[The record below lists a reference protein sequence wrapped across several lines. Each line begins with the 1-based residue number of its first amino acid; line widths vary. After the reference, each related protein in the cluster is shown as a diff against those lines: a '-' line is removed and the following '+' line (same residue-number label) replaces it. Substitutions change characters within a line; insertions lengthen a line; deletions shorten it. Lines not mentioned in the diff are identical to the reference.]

1 MNNPHNIQAILQAM
15 SQEQPSTANTA
26 PENKLSGN
34 RYIETADELN
44 DFCQQIAD
52 AEYIAIDTEFVR
64 DKTYYPKLCLIQIAS
79 PTAIACIDPI
89 ALPDLSALKPLFS
102 NPAQIKIFHAA
113 RQDLEILLSDVGVM
127 PTPMFDTQI
136 AATLLGLG
144 EQIGYG
150 NLVKSC
156 MNIELTKQHARAD
169 WEQRPLSEAQLSYAA
184 DDVRYLVQMYPRI
197 IEDLQ
202 KRGRREWLDNDFA
215 TLTDPA
221 LYQVKLSEQWQRV
234 SGNQKLRRKQLAI
247 LQELCIWR
255 EQMAMDKDKPR
266 KWILADNNLIA
277 IATQMP
283 TSTGK
288 LANIRGLNSSTID
301 KQGAAIVAAVKTALN
316 KPEDQWPTPKK
327 RKQLSK
333 NQEATVDALMAIAKL
348 KASEHSISVGALVN
362 KAELEKL
369 VLGETNLTIQ
379 NGWRYSLVG
388 ESLVQFLENKVSLTY
403 SNSELTIIKT

>member
-1 MNNPHNIQAILQAM
+1 MNNPHIIQAILQAM
-15 SQEQPSTANTA
+15 SQEQPPTANTA
-26 PENKLSGN
+26 SENPLSGN
-34 RYIETADELN
+34 RYIETAEDLN
-44 DFCQQIAD
+44 DFCQEIAD

-89 ALPDLSALKPLFS
+89 ALSDLSALKPLFA
-102 NPAQIKIFHAA
+102 NQAQVKIFHAA

-150 NLVKSC
+150 NLVKAC

-169 WEQRPLSEAQLSYAA
+169 WEQRPLSKAQLDYAA

-197 IEDLQ
+197 LDDLE

-215 TLTDPA
+215 ALTDPA
-221 LYQVKLSEQWQRV
+221 LYEVTFSEQWQRV

-247 LQELCIWR
+247 LQELCVRR
-255 EQMAMDKDKPR
+255 EQTAMDKDKPR
-266 KWILADNNLIA
+266 KWIVADNNLIS

-301 KQGAAIVAAVKTALN
+301 KQGNAIVAAVKSALD

-333 NQEATVDALMAIAKL
+333 NQEASVDALMAIAKL

-369 VLGETNLTIQ
+369 ILGETNLTIQ

-388 ESLVQFLENKVSLTY
+388 ESLVQFLENKVSLSY
-403 SNSELTIIKT
+403 SNNGLTIT

>member
-1 MNNPHNIQAILQAM
+1 M
-15 SQEQPSTANTA
+15 SQEQPLTANNS
-26 PENKLSGN
+26 PENQLSGN
-34 RYIETADELN
+34 RYIETVDDLN
-44 DFCQQIAD
+44 DFCQQIAN
-52 AEYIAIDTEFVR
+52 AEYIAVDTEFVR

-89 ALPDLSALKPLFS
+89 ALPDLSALKPLFA
-102 NPAQIKIFHAA
+102 NPAQVKIFHAA

-169 WEQRPLSEAQLSYAA
+169 WEQRPLSKAQLDYAA

-197 IEDLQ
+197 IEDLE

-215 TLTDPA
+215 ALTDPA
-221 LYQVKLSEQWQRV
+221 LYQVKLSDQWQRV
-234 SGNQKLRRKQLAI
+234 SGNQKLRRKQLAV

-255 EQMAMDKDKPR
+255 EQTAMDKDKPR

-283 TSTGK
+283 MSTGK
-288 LANIRGLNSSTID
+288 LSNIRGLNSSTID
-301 KQGAAIVAAVKTALN
+301 KQGAAIVAAVKDALN
-316 KPEDQWPTPKK
+316 KPEDQWPVPKK

-333 NQEATVDALMAIAKL
+333 NQEATVDTLMAIAKL

-403 SNSELTIIKT
+403 SNSELTIVKT